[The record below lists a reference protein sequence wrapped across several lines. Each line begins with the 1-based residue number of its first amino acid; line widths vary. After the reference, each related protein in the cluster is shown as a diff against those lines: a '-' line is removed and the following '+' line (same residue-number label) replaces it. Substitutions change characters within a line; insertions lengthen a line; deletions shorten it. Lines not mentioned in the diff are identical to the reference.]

1 MFVYISPNHVHVHV
15 FDASTIIM
23 DISFSVLIQKIVIT
37 GFVMFVLTLNKEY
50 YLTQFSLVRIAI
62 CIMFALCIK
71 CCCSYILFSFQ
82 FGWTHLTMFL
92 LGTQIYFVMQNV
104 FEGLFWFLVPVSM
117 VVCNDIM
124 AYVFG
129 EVIQ

>member
-1 MFVYISPNHVHVHV
+1 
-15 FDASTIIM
+15 
-23 DISFSVLIQKIVIT
+23 
-37 GFVMFVLTLNKEY
+37 
-50 YLTQFSLVRIAI
+50 
-62 CIMFALCIK
+62 
-71 CCCSYILFSFQ
+71 
-82 FGWTHLTMFL
+82 MFL

-129 EVIQ
+129 KASQ